1 MSPHAVDPDIPPTT
15 PTSSSSDDIY
25 DLICVGFGPASL
37 SIAIALHDALET
49 RRPLPGLHNIRT
61 TAPKVLFLER
71 QEKFGWHTGMLLP
84 GTKMQISFVKDLATM
99 RDPRS
104 HFTFLNYL
112 HEKGRLAQFTNLDTF
127 TPQRREYADYMGW
140 CASHFEDSVQY
151 SQEVVEVTPHTS
163 KASSAEAQIDS
174 FDILAR
180 DLATR
185 STRTFTSRN
194 VVLAMGGQPSIPASF
209 PLSHPRVLHSS
220 NYAHSISKVLPDPLG
235 HYNVA
240 IVGSGQ
246 SAAECF
252 HDLRSRFP
260 NTRTRLL
267 IRGEALKPSDD
278 SPFVNELFD
287 SGRVSTFYARDPAA
301 RAAAL
306 ADNRGTNYGVVQS
319 GLLQNIYDTLYMQ
332 RLGQGG
338 NDERKWQHRILTRRR
353 VIGAEAGAES
363 VTLDVRDESCD
374 GGIEDADE
382 DGNVNDDATTS
393 SKTEILHFDAV
404 IVAAG
409 YSRDMHQTIL
419 APLLSLLPHADD
431 PSADKHSNG
440 DTISS
445 NDGHGFNNSDA
456 NNSKSNSHTASHT
469 TSKANTF
476 AVRRDYSIPF
486 PPSKVSPNAGVWL
499 QGCNESSHGL
509 SDTLLSILAT
519 RGGELVESIL
529 GDGRYGGV

>member
-15 PTSSSSDDIY
+15 LTSSSDDDIY

-37 SIAIALHDALET
+37 SIAIALHDALEA

-163 KASSAEAQIDS
+163 KSSSSQAPVDS

-185 STRTFTSRN
+185 STRTFTTRN
-194 VVLAMGGQPSIPASF
+194 VVLAMGGQPSIPAPF
-209 PLSHPRVLHSS
+209 PSSHPRIIHSS

-252 HDLRSRFP
+252 HDLHSRFP
-260 NTRTRLL
+260 HARTRLL

-287 SGRVSTFYARDPAA
+287 SDRVSTFYARDPAA

-306 ADNRGTNYGVVQS
+306 ADNRGTNYGVVQA

-338 NDERKWQHRILTRRR
+338 NDERKWQHRILSRRR
-353 VIGAEAGAES
+353 VVGAEAGMEG
-363 VTLDVRDESCD
+363 VTLDVRDESC
-374 GGIEDADE
+374 GGGAGNAEDDE
-382 DGNVNDDATTS
+382 QMEGAAETMRAET
-393 SKTEILHFDAV
+393 LHFDAV

-419 APLLSLLPHADD
+419 APLLPLLPSPPLQPHT
-431 PSADKHSNG
+431 SNSSHSEHSN
-440 DTISS
+440 
-445 NDGHGFNNSDA
+445 A
-456 NNSKSNSHTASHT
+456 
-469 TSKANTF
+469 F
-476 AVRRDYSIPF
+476 AVCRDYSIPF
-486 PPSKVSPNAGVWL
+486 SASKVSPTAGVWL

-529 GDGRYGGV
+529 GDVRYGRV